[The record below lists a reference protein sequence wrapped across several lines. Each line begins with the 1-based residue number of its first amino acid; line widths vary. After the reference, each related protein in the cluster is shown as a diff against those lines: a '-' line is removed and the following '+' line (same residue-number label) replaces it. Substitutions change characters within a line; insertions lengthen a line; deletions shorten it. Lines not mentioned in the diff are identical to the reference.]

1 MDGGSDDDLARK
13 AVISFDFDD
22 YDSIEQ
28 DGVISVKE
36 LVSKLLTQWER
47 YVTLAPVFHCWL
59 RSVFSGCCYCLHG
72 CLHGGDQITHSCL
85 WDHDA
90 GHAYT

>member
-47 YVTLAPVFHCWL
+47 YVTAGFSLSLLASVCLQWL
-59 RSVFSGCCYCLHG
+59 LLLPTWLPAWWRSDIKLLFMGP
-72 CLHGGDQITHSCL
+72 
-85 WDHDA
+85 
-90 GHAYT
+90 

>member
-1 MDGGSDDDLARK
+1 M
-13 AVISFDFDD
+13 ISFDFDD

-47 YVTLAPVFHCWL
+47 YVTAGPSLSLASVCLQLLPIWL
-59 RSVFSGCCYCLHG
+59 PAWWRS
-72 CLHGGDQITHSCL
+72 DITLCL

-90 GHAYT
+90 GHAYI